1 VGAPIYDCYLNM
13 ALCRK
18 VGVVKQVFLGEQ
30 VINHPI
36 FKNQVRGLTIL
47 MDLSHPE
54 SAKSQTVFLGRKP
67 LLF

>member
-1 VGAPIYDCYLNM
+1 
-13 ALCRK
+13 
-18 VGVVKQVFLGEQ
+18 

-67 LLF
+67 LFF